1 MQTFKQFVAEE
12 SPIQA
17 LKNLL
22 GKKFN
27 KNYAKAIKWMKDNN
41 KSAADAARM
50 FSGVDAR
57 TLATMTESLD
67 EATAKQEYDFHK
79 ALDKLV
85 HKTFGKRPEEEDEE
99 EEDMT
104 EGYFEREKRAF
115 KRREHEAEWKREQ
128 EIERNRRAREGGIWH
143 VYINGKVWKKGGKPV
158 EFNGKR
164 HANAAA
170 LSIQKK
176 DPNKSVRLASQA
188 YTEKN
193 GGVIKEENK

>member
-12 SPIQA
+12 SPLQA

-27 KNYAKAIKWMKDNN
+27 KNYAKAIKWMKDNQ
-41 KSAADAARM
+41 KPAADAARL
-50 FSGVDAR
+50 FAGVDAR
-57 TLATMTESLD
+57 TLAAMTESLE
-67 EATAKQEYDFHK
+67 EATSKQEYDFHK

-85 HKTFGKRPEEEDEE
+85 HKTFGPRPEEEDEE
-99 EEDMT
+99 DEMD

-115 KRREHEAEWKREQ
+115 KRREHEAEYKREL
-128 EIERNRRAREGGIWH
+128 EIERQRKARESGVWH
-143 VYINGKVWKKGGKPV
+143 VYIDGKVWKKGGKPV

-176 DPNKSVRLASQA
+176 DPNKNVRLAPQA

-193 GGVIKEENK
+193 GGVIKEESK